1 MSSGGLTTSNLT
13 SGFIDLATYDE
24 QEKYT
29 YGGAESI
36 AYFVREVRKSTW
48 FTQVPVVLSRSS
60 GSAGFGQQW
69 SVSISRAGDYLLHT
83 WLRVVLPQVT
93 ASYINVATFG
103 TTPIQV
109 LRWTRNFM
117 HNLIQECSITFN
129 DLVAARFDNY
139 HLDFWSAFTVPAGK
153 RNGYNV
159 MIGNVN
165 QLINPV
171 AANPLILLGC
181 GGPQNNPQAPQ
192 YNQAQVLPSQ
202 VLNLPLPFFFTRDS
216 GIALPTAA
224 LPYNE
229 MRINFSF
236 RNWTDLLIK
245 DVYLPN
251 ANPGTTQLP
260 PAFSSLTGN
269 PPQFVNNNGV
279 WVSVPA
285 SQQDISSIL
294 PDISNNCQVWANYA
308 IVSNEERK
316 KMACAPRDILIEQV
330 QTAPHQSF
338 NNNNSVNISGIMGV
352 SGNNSNAPQYDI
364 RFSHAV
370 KVLFWAARNKSNQ
383 SAWSNYTT
391 DSQFPLGPHQSGNIA
406 SQPGNAVFGVVDFTS
421 GSDPIENTSLIYENT
436 QRLQQMG
443 SDYYSLINPWYSS
456 PVIPLETGYHSY
468 SYSLDY
474 SNIDPMGS
482 TNYGKLTNVSIV
494 PYSSQS
500 QNNSWYINSNG
511 SYNNNANIIASATK
525 YEFVTTCVNNNIIR
539 ISGGKLPK
547 NVPSTVS
554 CRPRCN
560 ISWSGKQCK
569 ILPQLRTLCM

>member
-1 MSSGGLTTSNLT
+1 MSIATSNLT

-29 YGGAESI
+29 YGGSESI

-83 WLRVVLPQVT
+83 WLRVVLPSVT
-93 ASYINVATFG
+93 AATSNTTLGASNTGANNIN
-103 TTPIQV
+103 V
-109 LRWTRNFM
+109 LRWTRNLM

-129 DLVAARFDNY
+129 DLVAARFDNF

-171 AANPLILLGC
+171 AANPLLLVGL
-181 GGPQNNPQAPQ
+181 GGVQTSATVPSYGP
-192 YNQAQVLPSQ
+192 QVLPSQ
-202 VLNLPLPFFFTRDS
+202 VLNLPLPFFFSRDS

-236 RNWTDLLIK
+236 RNWSDLLVK
-245 DVYLPN
+245 DVWVPSTVSST
-251 ANPGTTQLP
+251 PLP
-260 PAFSSLTGN
+260 PSFSNSFGGLN
-269 PPQFVNNNGV
+269 PAQLVASTGV
-279 WVSVPA
+279 WQSVQA
-285 SQQDISSIL
+285 AQSDISGNVT
-294 PDISNNCQVWANYA
+294 PDISNACQVWANYA

-330 QTAPHQSF
+330 QTAPVQSF
-338 NNNNSVNISGIMGV
+338 NNSNTTV
-352 SGNNSNAPQYDI
+352 SSAYLGLTGGTQITPQFDI

-370 KVLFWAARNKSNQ
+370 KVLFWAARNKSNF

-391 DSQFPLGPHQSGNIA
+391 DSQVPLGPRQSGNIA
-406 SQPGNAVFGVVDFTS
+406 VSPQSALFGVVDFTA
-421 GSDPIENTSLIYENT
+421 GSDPVDNTSLIYENT
-436 QRLQQMG
+436 QRLQNMG
-443 SDYYSLINPWYSS
+443 SDYFSLVNPWFHS

-474 SNIDPMGS
+474 YNIDPMGS

-494 PYSSQS
+494 PFSSTA
-500 QNNSWYINSNG
+500 QNNSFTLSTNTNFVAGATVTVQS
-511 SYNNNANIIASATK
+511 TK
-525 YEFVTTCVNNNIIR
+525 YDFITTCVNNNIIR
-539 ISGGKLPK
+539 ISGGALGFP
-547 NVPSTVS
+547 V
-554 CRPRCN
+554 
-560 ISWSGKQCK
+560 
-569 ILPQLRTLCM
+569 L

>member
-1 MSSGGLTTSNLT
+1 MSIATSNLT

-69 SVSISRAGDYLLHT
+69 SVSISRAGDYLLQT
-83 WLRVVLPQVT
+83 WLRVVLPSVT
-93 ASYINVATFG
+93 ATATNSSLG
-103 TTPIQV
+103 ASANCSV
-109 LRWTRNFM
+109 LRWSRNLM

-129 DLVAARFDNY
+129 DLVAARFDNF
-139 HLDFWSAFTVPAGK
+139 HLDFWSSFTVPAGK
-153 RNGYNV
+153 RNGYDV

-165 QLINPV
+165 QLVNPV
-171 AANPLILLGC
+171 AANPLILCGL
-181 GGPQNNPQAPQ
+181 GGPQGISATAGP
-192 YNQAQVLPSQ
+192 QVLPSQ

-245 DVYLPN
+245 DTWTSGATGTFNTVFPN
-251 ANPGTTQLP
+251 SLGGANVTASGVWTSGPASTTDV
-260 PAFSSLTGN
+260 SGN
-269 PPQFVNNNGV
+269 PE
-279 WVSVPA
+279 
-285 SQQDISSIL
+285 
-294 PDISNNCQVWANYA
+294 ISNNCQVWANYA

-330 QTAPHQSF
+330 QTAPLQSY
-338 NNNNSVNISGIMGV
+338 NASNTVSASPLGV
-352 SGNNSNAPQYDI
+352 SGGNQITPQFDI

-370 KVLFWAARNKSNQ
+370 KVLFWAARNKSNYA
-383 SAWSNYTT
+383 AWSNYTT
-391 DSQFPLGPHQSGNIA
+391 DPQGPLGTHQSGNIA
-406 SQPGNAVFGVVDFTS
+406 CQPGNALFGVVDFTA
-421 GSDPIENTSLIYENT
+421 GSDPVDNTSLIYENT
-436 QRLQQMG
+436 QRLQNMG
-443 SDYYSLINPWYSS
+443 SDYFSLVNPWYHS
-456 PVIPLETGYHSY
+456 PVIPLQTGYHSY

-474 SNIDPMGS
+474 CNIDPMGS

-494 PYSSQS
+494 PFSSAAM
-500 QNNSWYINSNG
+500 NNSWYLTVNNTTATANS
-511 SYNNNANIIASATK
+511 AK
-525 YEFVTTCVNNNIIR
+525 YDFITTCVNNNIIR
-539 ISGGKLPK
+539 ISGGALGFP
-547 NVPSTVS
+547 V
-554 CRPRCN
+554 
-560 ISWSGKQCK
+560 
-569 ILPQLRTLCM
+569 L

>member
-1 MSSGGLTTSNLT
+1 MSIATSNLT

-29 YGGAESI
+29 YGGSESI

-83 WLRVVLPQVT
+83 WLRVVLPSVQAAVT
-93 ASYINVATFG
+93 NSTIGTGSTNVVS
-103 TTPIQV
+103 V
-109 LRWTRNFM
+109 LRWTRNLM

-129 DLVAARFDNY
+129 DLVAARFDNF

-171 AANPLILLGC
+171 AANPLLLVGL
-181 GGPQNNPQAPQ
+181 GGVQTSTSAPT
-192 YNQAQVLPSQ
+192 YGAQVLPSQ
-202 VLNLPLPFFFTRDS
+202 VLNLPLPFFFSRDS

-245 DVYLPN
+245 DVWMPN
-251 ANPGTTQLP
+251 AVPATGNLQ
-260 PAFSSLTGN
+260 PAFYNSVAQTPLGSTS
-269 PPQFVNNNGV
+269 QFVPSVGA

-285 SQQDISSIL
+285 QQSDIYNNTQ
-294 PDISNNCQVWANYA
+294 PDVSNSCQVWANYA

-330 QTAPHQSF
+330 QTAPIQSF
-338 NNNNSVNISGIMGV
+338 NTQAQPQPAAGVPIGIVNGTQIT
-352 SGNNSNAPQYDI
+352 PQFDI

-370 KVLFWAARNKSNQ
+370 KVLFWAARNKSNY

-391 DSQFPLGPHQSGNIA
+391 DAQFPLGPHQSGNIGVA
-406 SQPGNAVFGVVDFTS
+406 PGNALFGVVDFTA
-421 GSDPIENTSLIYENT
+421 GSDPIDNTSLIYENT
-436 QRLQQMG
+436 QRLQNMG
-443 SDYYSLINPWYSS
+443 SDYFSLVNPWFHS

-468 SYSLDY
+468 S
-474 SNIDPMGS
+474 PMSMNRSGS
-482 TNYGKLTNVSIV
+482 PFREG
-494 PYSSQS
+494 
-500 QNNSWYINSNG
+500 
-511 SYNNNANIIASATK
+511 
-525 YEFVTTCVNNNIIR
+525 
-539 ISGGKLPK
+539 
-547 NVPSTVS
+547 
-554 CRPRCN
+554 
-560 ISWSGKQCK
+560 
-569 ILPQLRTLCM
+569 

>member
-1 MSSGGLTTSNLT
+1 MSIATSNLT

-29 YGGAESI
+29 YGGSESI

-48 FTQVPVVLSRSS
+48 FTQVPVVLSKSS
-60 GSAGFGQQW
+60 GQSGFGQQW
-69 SVSISRAGDYLLHT
+69 SVSISRAGDYLLQT
-83 WLRVVLPQVT
+83 WLRVVLPSVT
-93 ASYINVATFG
+93 ASINNNPTGIASG
-103 TTPIQV
+103 NASV
-109 LRWTRNFM
+109 LRWSRNLM

-129 DLVAARFDNY
+129 DLVAARFDNF
-139 HLDFWSAFTVPAGK
+139 HLDFWSSFTVPAGK

-171 AANPLILLGC
+171 AANPLLLVGLGGSQGSGTA
-181 GGPQNNPQAPQ
+181 GGPSFGP
-192 YNQAQVLPSQ
+192 QVLPSQ

-245 DVYLPN
+245 DTWVSQANLPAGTGFPPVYN
-251 ANPGTTQLP
+251 NSVGTASGTNPGTAVSVYAGLGMWTSA
-260 PAFSSLTGN
+260 PAQSTDITGN
-269 PPQFVNNNGV
+269 QNN
-279 WVSVPA
+279 
-285 SQQDISSIL
+285 I
-294 PDISNNCQVWANYA
+294 DISNSCQVWANYA

-330 QTAPHQSF
+330 QTAPLQSY
-338 NNNNSVNISGIMGV
+338 NNLTTAAAGVLGITG
-352 SGNNSNAPQYDI
+352 GTQITPQYDI

-370 KVLFWAARNKSNQ
+370 KVLFWAARNKSNYA
-383 SAWSNYTT
+383 AWSNYTS
-391 DSQFPLGPHQSGNIA
+391 DAQFPLGPHQSGNIA
-406 SQPGNAVFGVVDFTS
+406 CAPGNALFGVVDFTA
-421 GSDPIENTSLIYENT
+421 GSDPVDNTSLIYENT
-436 QRLQQMG
+436 QRLQNMG
-443 SDYYSLINPWYSS
+443 SDYFSLINPWYHS

-474 SNIDPMGS
+474 TNIDPMGS

-494 PYSSQS
+494 PFSSAAM
-500 QNNSWYINSNG
+500 NNSWFPTVNNS
-511 SYNNNANIIASATK
+511 IITTTPTK
-525 YEFVTTCVNNNIIR
+525 YDFITTCVNNNIIR
-539 ISGGKLPK
+539 ISGGAL
-547 NVPSTVS
+547 
-554 CRPRCN
+554 
-560 ISWSGKQCK
+560 G
-569 ILPQLRTLCM
+569 

>member
-1 MSSGGLTTSNLT
+1 MSIATSNLT

-29 YGGAESI
+29 YGGSESI

-69 SVSISRAGDYLLHT
+69 SVSVSRAGDYLLHT
-83 WLRVVLPQVT
+83 WLRVVLPSVT
-93 ASYINVATFG
+93 AATANNTG
-103 TTPIQV
+103 ALTTGLTATATV
-109 LRWTRNFM
+109 LRWTRNLM

-129 DLVAARFDNY
+129 DLVAARFDNF

-171 AANPLILLGC
+171 AANPLLLVGA
-181 GGPQNNPQAPQ
+181 GGAQINSTQPQ
-192 YNQAQVLPSQ
+192 YGQAQVLPSQ
-202 VLNLPLPFFFTRDS
+202 VLNLPLPFFFSRDS

-245 DVYLPN
+245 DVYMPQAQAAAGLVL
-251 ANPGTTQLP
+251 Q
-260 PAFSSLTGN
+260 PAFYQSNGQAPAIDATHPLVPSTGA
-269 PPQFVNNNGV
+269 
-279 WVSVPA
+279 WVSVAA
-285 SQQDISSIL
+285 SANDIANNVN
-294 PDISNNCQVWANYA
+294 PDISNSCQVWANYA

-330 QTAPHQSF
+330 QTAPLQSF
-338 NNNNSVNISGIMGV
+338 NNANPANASGVLGV
-352 SGNNSNAPQYDI
+352 SGGTQITPQYDI

-370 KVLFWAARNKSNQ
+370 KVLFWAARNKSNY

-391 DSQFPLGPHQSGNIA
+391 DPQCPLGPHQSGNIGVI
-406 SQPGNAVFGVVDFTS
+406 PGNALFGVVDFTA
-421 GSDPIENTSLIYENT
+421 GSDPVDTTSLIYENT
-436 QRLQQMG
+436 QRLQNMG
-443 SDYYSLINPWYSS
+443 SDYFSLVNPWFHS

-494 PYSSQS
+494 PFSSAA
-500 QNNSWYINSNG
+500 QNNSFYINAPGGPSAAATV
-511 SYNNNANIIASATK
+511 NALPAK
-525 YEFVTTCVNNNIIR
+525 YDFITTCVNNNIIR
-539 ISGGKLPK
+539 ISGGALGFP
-547 NVPSTVS
+547 V
-554 CRPRCN
+554 
-560 ISWSGKQCK
+560 
-569 ILPQLRTLCM
+569 L

>member
-1 MSSGGLTTSNLT
+1 MSIATSNLT

-29 YGGAESI
+29 YGGSESI

-48 FTQVPVVLSRSS
+48 FTQVPVVLSKSS
-60 GSAGFGQQW
+60 GQSGFGQQW

-83 WLRVVLPQVT
+83 WLRVVLPAVT
-93 ASYINVATFG
+93 AASVNG
-103 TTPIQV
+103 TVLGSTTAVTSV
-109 LRWTRNFM
+109 LRWTRNLM

-129 DLVAARFDNY
+129 DLVAARFDNF
-139 HLDFWSAFTVPAGK
+139 HLDFWSSFTVPSGK

-171 AANPLILLGC
+171 AANPLILVGQ
-181 GGPQNNPQAPQ
+181 GGVQTSSTATFS
-192 YNQAQVLPSQ
+192 QAQVLPSQ
-202 VLNLPLPFFFTRDS
+202 VLNLPLPFFFSRDS

-245 DVYLPN
+245 DVYIPL
-251 ANPGTTQLP
+251 AGQSGTVAAT
-260 PAFSSLTGN
+260 PAFKSAAGATTTGLA
-269 PPQFVNNNGV
+269 GY

-285 SQQDISSIL
+285 QQSDVSTSPEIG
-294 PDISNNCQVWANYA
+294 NACQVWANYA

-330 QTAPHQSF
+330 QTAPLQSF
-338 NNNNSVNISGIMGV
+338 NTNGTVNTSGLIGIAN
-352 SGNNSNAPQYDI
+352 GTQITPQFDI

-370 KVLFWAARNKSNQ
+370 KVLFWAARNKANY
-383 SAWSNYTT
+383 SAWSNYTS
-391 DSQFPLGPHQSGNIA
+391 DAQYPLGPHQSGNIA
-406 SQPGNAVFGVVDFTS
+406 AEPGVSALFGVVDFTS
-421 GSDPIENTSLIYENT
+421 GSDPVDNTSLIYENT
-436 QRLQQMG
+436 QRLQNMG
-443 SDYYSLINPWYSS
+443 SDYFSLVNPWYHS

-474 SNIDPMGS
+474 CNIDPMGS

-494 PYSSQS
+494 PFSSAA
-500 QNNSWYINSNG
+500 QNNSWYPTSNG
-511 SYNNNANIIASATK
+511 SYNVNSTVSAVSTK
-525 YEFVTTCVNNNIIR
+525 YDFITTCVNNNIIR
-539 ISGGKLPK
+539 ISGGALGLKNWKPK
-547 NVPSTVS
+547 IGS
-554 CRPRCN
+554 CRKRYN
-560 ISWSGKQCK
+560 SSFSGKQYKNC
-569 ILPQLRTLCM
+569 TLFTRVM

>member
-1 MSSGGLTTSNLT
+1 MSIATSNLT

-93 ASYINVATFG
+93 AASVNPTNISQTSATAS
-103 TTPIQV
+103 V
-109 LRWTRNFM
+109 LRWTRNLM

-129 DLVAARFDNY
+129 DLVAARFDNF

-171 AANPLILLGC
+171 ASNPLILVGC
-181 GGPQNNPQAPQ
+181 GGPQIGTVGSAPTLS
-192 YNQAQVLPSQ
+192 AQVLPSQ

-245 DVYLPN
+245 DVWCPS
-251 ANPGTTQLP
+251 ATTAAGTILP
-260 PAFSSLTGN
+260 PAFTSNTGAN
-269 PPQFVNNNGV
+269 FAPANGA

-285 SQQDISSIL
+285 AQSDLASGTNA

-330 QTAPHQSF
+330 QTAPLQSY
-338 NNNNSVNISGIMGV
+338 NANGTVNASGVIGV
-352 SGNNSNAPQYDI
+352 SGSQITPQFDI

-370 KVLFWAARNKSNQ
+370 KVLFWAARNKANY

-391 DSQFPLGPHQSGNIA
+391 DAQVPLGPHQSGNIA
-406 SQPGNAVFGVVDFTS
+406 ASAGNALFGVVDFTA
-421 GSDPIENTSLIYENT
+421 GSDPVDNTSLIYENT
-436 QRLQQMG
+436 QRLQNMG
-443 SDYYSLINPWYSS
+443 SDYFSLVNPWYHS

-474 SNIDPMGS
+474 ANIDPMGS

-494 PYSSQS
+494 PFSSAAM
-500 QNNSWYINSNG
+500 NNSWYV
-511 SYNNNANIIASATK
+511 NANTSTPTFSQSVAASAVK
-525 YEFVTTCVNNNIIR
+525 YDFITTCVNNNIIR
-539 ISGGKLPK
+539 ISGGALGFP
-547 NVPSTVS
+547 V
-554 CRPRCN
+554 
-560 ISWSGKQCK
+560 
-569 ILPQLRTLCM
+569 L

>member
-1 MSSGGLTTSNLT
+1 MSIATSNLT

-29 YGGAESI
+29 YGGSESI

-93 ASYINVATFG
+93 ASWTNSTLAVGGG
-103 TTPIQV
+103 TGSCAV
-109 LRWTRNFM
+109 LRWTKNLM

-139 HLDFWSAFTVPAGK
+139 HLDFWSSFTVPAGK

-159 MIGNVN
+159 MIGNAN
-165 QLINPV
+165 QLVNPV
-171 AANPLILLGC
+171 SANPLLLSGF
-181 GGPQNNPQAPQ
+181 GVAQTSGTTPLAGP
-192 YNQAQVLPSQ
+192 QVLPSQ

-245 DVYLPN
+245 DVFQSSPTLPSGN
-251 ANPGTTQLP
+251 VWPPVFQNSQGTVVVPGIAN
-260 PAFSSLTGN
+260 S
-269 PPQFVNNNGV
+269 GV
-279 WVSVPA
+279 WVSVQA
-285 SQQDISSIL
+285 QQGDVATS
-294 PDISNNCQVWANYA
+294 PDVSNSCQVWANYA

-330 QTAPHQSF
+330 QTAPLQSF
-338 NNNNSVNISGIMGV
+338 NNSNTQASSGQIGITN
-352 SGNNSNAPQYDI
+352 GTQITPQFDI

-370 KVLFWAARNKSNQ
+370 KVLFWAARNKANY

-391 DSQFPLGPHQSGNIA
+391 DAQAPIGPHQSGNIA
-406 SQPGNAVFGVVDFTS
+406 ALTTNALFGVVDFPA
-421 GSDPIENTSLIYENT
+421 GADPVDNTSLIYENT
-436 QRLQQMG
+436 QRLQNMG
-443 SDYYSLINPWYSS
+443 SDYFSLVNPWFHS

-474 SNIDPMGS
+474 YNIDPMGS

-494 PYSSQS
+494 PFSSAA
-500 QNNSWYINSNG
+500 QNNS
-511 SYNNNANIIASATK
+511 SYYTLSGLSAGAPSQTVFGTLGVVGTK
-525 YEFVTTCVNNNIIR
+525 YDFITTCVNNNIIR
-539 ISGGKLPK
+539 ISGGKLSK
-547 NVPSTVS
+547 NVPPTVS
-554 CRPRCN
+554 CYQRCN
-560 ISWSGKQCK
+560 ISLMGKQCK
-569 ILPQLRTLCM
+569 ILP

>member
-1 MSSGGLTTSNLT
+1 MSIATSNLT

-29 YGGAESI
+29 YGGSESI

-83 WLRVVLPQVT
+83 WLRVVLPSIT
-93 ASYINVATFG
+93 ASAQNSTLVSGGINNIT
-103 TTPIQV
+103 V
-109 LRWTRNFM
+109 LRWTRNLM

-129 DLVAARFDNY
+129 DLVAARFDNF

-171 AANPLILLGC
+171 AANPLLLVGL
-181 GGPQNNPQAPQ
+181 GGVQTSGTTANYTP
-192 YNQAQVLPSQ
+192 QVLPSQ
-202 VLNLPLPFFFTRDS
+202 VLNLPLPFFFCRDS

-245 DVYLPN
+245 DVWVPTAVAGGGL
-251 ANPGTTQLP
+251 TLP
-260 PAFSSLTGN
+260 PAFNNSYGGLATSFNGLGTQTQLTTT
-269 PPQFVNNNGV
+269 PGV
-279 WVSVPA
+279 WQSVQA
-285 SQQDISSIL
+285 SQNDVSTQS
-294 PDISNNCQVWANYA
+294 PDISNACQVWANYA

-330 QTAPHQSF
+330 QTAPIQSF
-338 NNNNSVNISGIMGV
+338 NNANGVSQSGVIGISGGTQIT
-352 SGNNSNAPQYDI
+352 PQFDI

-370 KVLFWAARNKSNQ
+370 KVLFWAARNKSNY

-391 DSQFPLGPHQSGNIA
+391 DSQVPLGPHQSGNITV
-406 SQPGNAVFGVVDFTS
+406 SPQSPLFGVVDFTA
-421 GSDPIENTSLIYENT
+421 GSDPVDNTSLIYENT
-436 QRLQQMG
+436 QRLQNMG
-443 SDYYSLINPWYSS
+443 SDYFSLINPWFHS

-474 SNIDPMGS
+474 YNIDPMGS

-494 PYSSQS
+494 PFSSTA
-500 QNNSWYINSNG
+500 QNNSFYLSSSGVYGVNQ
-511 SYNNNANIIASATK
+511 AVTAQATK
-525 YEFVTTCVNNNIIR
+525 YDFITTCVNNNIIR
-539 ISGGKLPK
+539 ISGGALGFP
-547 NVPSTVS
+547 V
-554 CRPRCN
+554 
-560 ISWSGKQCK
+560 
-569 ILPQLRTLCM
+569 L

>member
-1 MSSGGLTTSNLT
+1 MSIATSNLT

-29 YGGAESI
+29 YGGSESI

-48 FTQVPVVLSRSS
+48 FTQVPVVLSKSS
-60 GSAGFGQQW
+60 GQSGFGQQW

-93 ASYINVATFG
+93 AASVNGTYLG
-103 TTPIQV
+103 TTSGQPTSV
-109 LRWTRNFM
+109 LRWTRNLM

-129 DLVAARFDNY
+129 DLVAARFDNF
-139 HLDFWSAFTVPAGK
+139 HLDFWSSFTVPAGK

-171 AANPLILLGC
+171 AANPLLLVGL
-181 GGPQNNPQAPQ
+181 GGPQPVTGSTIS
-192 YNQAQVLPSQ
+192 AQVLPSQ
-202 VLNLPLPFFFTRDS
+202 VLNLPLPFFFARDS

-245 DVYLPN
+245 DTYVSAPN
-251 ANPGTTQLP
+251 YGAGSAVP
-260 PAFSSLTGN
+260 PAAFTSATGN
-269 PPQFVNNNGV
+269 ARVTGNGV
-279 WVSVPA
+279 WVSQPA
-285 SQQDISSIL
+285 QQNDL
-294 PDISNNCQVWANYA
+294 ANNATVDISNSCQVWANYA

-330 QTAPHQSF
+330 QTAPLQSY
-338 NNNNSVNISGIMGV
+338 NNANASSNANSSFMGV
-352 SGNNSNAPQYDI
+352 QNGTQITPQFDI

-370 KVLFWAARNKSNQ
+370 KVLFWAARNKSNYA
-383 SAWSNYTT
+383 AWSNYTS
-391 DSQFPLGPHQSGNIA
+391 DPQFPLGPYQSGNIGAVPNA
-406 SQPGNAVFGVVDFTS
+406 SSLFGVVDFTA
-421 GSDPIENTSLIYENT
+421 GSDPVDNTSLIYENT
-436 QRLQQMG
+436 QRLQNMG
-443 SDYYSLINPWYSS
+443 SDYFSLVNPWFHS

-494 PYSSQS
+494 PFSSAA
-500 QNNSWYINSNG
+500 QNNSWYF
-511 SYNNNANIIASATK
+511 NAASAPSTAGVANVNAVSTK
-525 YEFVTTCVNNNIIR
+525 YDFITTCVNNNIIR
-539 ISGGKLPK
+539 ISGGALGFP
-547 NVPSTVS
+547 V
-554 CRPRCN
+554 
-560 ISWSGKQCK
+560 
-569 ILPQLRTLCM
+569 L